1 MTNTLLDDLA
11 LDLALD
17 FTRLLLAGKVE
28 EAADKHWA
36 THVRVVKPASVCG
49 EACEQ
54 VCGFTTARENL
65 CTWLSHNKIEDISI
79 DGPFV
84 TGRQF
89 ALFID
94 MQIVDLGSGKR
105 RNFSEIATFIIL
117 GNKIIEE
124 RFFY

>member
-1 MTNTLLDDLA
+1 MTNTFFD
-11 LDLALD
+11 DLALD
-17 FTRLLLAGKVE
+17 FTRLLLAGNVE

-36 THVRVVKPASVCG
+36 TNVTIFKPSFVSG

-54 VCGFTTARENL
+54 ICGFTAARGNL
-65 CTWLSHNKIEDISI
+65 STWLSHNKMEDISI

-84 TGRQF
+84 TGNQF

-105 RNFSEIATFIIL
+105 RNFSEIATFIML
-117 GNKIIEE
+117 GNKIVEE